1 MAKYTRRQQLNR
13 KEETQLILDF
23 CKTIS
28 SLRKLD
34 NAVLFIR
41 DLLSKQELRMLAK
54 RLKIAKLLI
63 EGKTYET
70 ICKEL
75 KVSMGTV
82 ARINIWLMQSGEGFR
97 MAVEKSSEFKEIG
110 KPKWH
115 GIKRKYPMYYWPEI
129 LLKEI
134 VYSANK
140 KQCERLQKIIE
151 SLDEKTALTK
161 EIGDIL
167 RKTYNTT

>member
-1 MAKYTRRQQLNR
+1 MAKYTRKQQLGQG
-13 KEETQLILDF
+13 KETQLILDF
-23 CKTIS
+23 CKTVS
-28 SLRKLD
+28 SLTRLD
-34 NAVLFIR
+34 DAALFIR

-63 EGKTYET
+63 EGKTYEG

-82 ARINIWLMQSGEGFR
+82 ARINVWLVQSGEGFR
-97 MAVEKSSEFKEIG
+97 RAVNKSGDFKEVD
-110 KPKWH
+110 KPRWH

-134 VYSANK
+134 IYSANK
-140 KQCERLQKIIE
+140 KQRERLKKIID
-151 SLDEKTALTK
+151 SLEEKTAVTK
-161 EIGDIL
+161 EIDAIIS
-167 RKTYNTT
+167 KTYNTT